1 MNSHRTGAPG
11 PLVCATAHLDRHNEG
26 QKTIALDRMQVIFK
40 DFKKQKVTIDVG
52 LDDTVSLDIFR
63 AGFHRNFVVN
73 VDIGGWRCWLQN
85 AKNRNFY

>member
-1 MNSHRTGAPG
+1 M
-11 PLVCATAHLDRHNEG
+11 
-26 QKTIALDRMQVIFK
+26 IFK